1 MSLFYVS
8 RVIASL
14 MIVTCQLYC
23 LYDSSSMVYLVQTL
37 QHGVVSFQ
45 AYGWMFAGMGPI

>member
-8 RVIASL
+8 QVIANL
-14 MIVTCQLYC
+14 MIVTCLLYC
-23 LYDSSSMVYLVQTL
+23 LYDSSSMIYLVQTL
-37 QHGVVSFQ
+37 QHGAVSFL